1 MVEIKKIPTL
11 PLLYIGV
18 GANSSIVFMSLFLS
32 FEYILEYSTVI
43 VRLIFEKIIRTLI
56 IRINKNF
63 IFVSSYRNRH
73 KVLVSM
79 IITFKIGLLHQG

>member
-11 PLLYIGV
+11 PLLYTGV
-18 GANSSIVFMSLFLS
+18 GANFSIVFMSLFLY
-32 FEYILEYSTVI
+32 FEYILEYSTVM
-43 VRLIFEKIIRTLI
+43 VRLVFEKIIRTLI

-63 IFVSSYRNRH
+63 IFVSSYRNCH